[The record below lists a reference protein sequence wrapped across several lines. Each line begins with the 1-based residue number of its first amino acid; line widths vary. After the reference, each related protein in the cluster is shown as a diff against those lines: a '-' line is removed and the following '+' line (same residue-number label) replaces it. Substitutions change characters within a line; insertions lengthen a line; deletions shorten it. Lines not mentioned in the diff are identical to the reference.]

1 MPDRQPIRVL
11 LIEDDEDDY
20 ILTKDLFRALP
31 HGKFHLDRV
40 ASYDAA
46 LEALTECEHDLYLVD
61 YRLGRHTGL
70 ELIEEVR
77 RRGCTTPMIMLTGQ
91 IELEI
96 DVQAMRAG
104 AVDYLVKD
112 RLDASMLER
121 SMRYALQQNRHEDL
135 IRRVNQE
142 LEERVRARTAELA
155 NLNQTLQVE
164 IQERQRAED
173 ALREAGQRK
182 DEFLATLAHEL
193 RNPLAAVSSALQLLQ
208 PLPVDP
214 QQVAELHQIMSRQLE
229 QLVRLIDD
237 LMDMSRISRGK
248 LTLRREHVA
257 IDAIVNAALDVSRPF
272 INQGNHE
279 LQVVLPA
286 ESLYLDAD
294 RVRVAQIVS
303 NLLVNAAKYTPAGG
317 RISLEVERDGDFVLI
332 RVTDNGIGIP
342 PAMLPKIFELFTQ
355 VDSSKTRSH
364 GGLGIGLTLVKTL
377 VEMHG
382 GAVEAYSAGVQ
393 QGSQFVVRLPI
404 AAPLEPAEE
413 ATRLPTREAAT
424 IPRMRVLIVDDNESA
439 AYLLE
444 RLLHRL
450 GQDVHAVNSAHAALE
465 VLLRERPQVVI
476 SDIGMPEMSG
486 YELAQAIRAQRG
498 MHQPTL
504 IALTGYGKDSDR
516 LEAARSGFDYH
527 LCKPVSLQALTQILG
542 MLIPPKRSDNE
553 PDR

>member
-1 MPDRQPIRVL
+1 
-11 LIEDDEDDY
+11 
-20 ILTKDLFRALP
+20 
-31 HGKFHLDRV
+31 
-40 ASYDAA
+40 
-46 LEALTECEHDLYLVD
+46 
-61 YRLGRHTGL
+61 
-70 ELIEEVR
+70 
-77 RRGCTTPMIMLTGQ
+77 
-91 IELEI
+91 
-96 DVQAMRAG
+96 
-104 AVDYLVKD
+104 
-112 RLDASMLER
+112 
-121 SMRYALQQNRHEDL
+121 
-135 IRRVNQE
+135 
-142 LEERVRARTAELA
+142 
-155 NLNQTLQVE
+155 
-164 IQERQRAED
+164 
-173 ALREAGQRK
+173 
-182 DEFLATLAHEL
+182 
-193 RNPLAAVSSALQLLQ
+193 
-208 PLPVDP
+208 
-214 QQVAELHQIMSRQLE
+214 
-229 QLVRLIDD
+229 
-237 LMDMSRISRGK
+237 
-248 LTLRREHVA
+248 
-257 IDAIVNAALDVSRPF
+257 
-272 INQGNHE
+272 
-279 LQVVLPA
+279 
-286 ESLYLDAD
+286 
-294 RVRVAQIVS
+294 
-303 NLLVNAAKYTPAGG
+303 
-317 RISLEVERDGDFVLI
+317 
-332 RVTDNGIGIP
+332 
-342 PAMLPKIFELFTQ
+342 
-355 VDSSKTRSH
+355 
-364 GGLGIGLTLVKTL
+364 
-377 VEMHG
+377 MHG

>member
-20 ILTKDLFRALP
+20 ILTKDLFHALP
-31 HGKFHLDRV
+31 RGKYHLDRV

-46 LEALTECEHDLYLVD
+46 LELLSECTHDLYLVD
-61 YRLGRHTGL
+61 YRLGRKTGL

-77 RRGCTTPMIMLTGQ
+77 RRGCTAPMIMLTGQ

-112 RLDASMLER
+112 RLDGAMLER
-121 SMRYALQQNRHEDL
+121 SMRYALQQSRHEDL

-155 NLNQTLQVE
+155 HLNQTLQVE
-164 IQERQRAED
+164 VQERQRAED
-173 ALREAGQRK
+173 ALREASQRK

-208 PLPVDP
+208 PLPADP

-257 IDAIVNAALDVSRPF
+257 IDAIINAALDVSRPF

-286 ESLYLDAD
+286 ETLYLDAD

-303 NLLVNAAKYTPAGG
+303 NLLVNAAKYTPSGG
-317 RISLEVERDGDFVLI
+317 RISLEVERDGDYVMI
-332 RVTDNGIGIP
+332 RVVDNGIGIP

-404 AAPLEPAEE
+404 AAPLEPAAE
-413 ATRLPTREAAT
+413 ATRPSTSESAV

-450 GQDVHAVNSAHAALE
+450 GQDVHAVNSAHAALK
-465 VLLRERPQVVI
+465 VLLQEQPQVVI

-486 YELAQAIRAQRG
+486 YELARAIRAQQG
-498 MHQPTL
+498 LYQPTL

-516 LEAARSGFDYH
+516 LEAARAGFDYH
-527 LCKPVSLQALTQILG
+527 LCKPVSLQALAQILG
-542 MLIPPKRSDNE
+542 MLPPLNK
-553 PDR
+553 